1 MLKIFS
7 GLLKENVGNF
17 SKDQLLSKI
26 KLISTKEFY
35 SGIKPKLKKSI
46 EVLQGN
52 HNNIIDM
59 MPVDFASNYMIVIAV
74 SALNN

>member
-35 SGIKPKLKKSI
+35 SAIKQKLKKSI
-46 EVLQGN
+46 EVLKT
-52 HNNIIDM
+52 D
-59 MPVDFASNYMIVIAV
+59 
-74 SALNN
+74 

>member
-46 EVLQGN
+46 EVLKT
-52 HNNIIDM
+52 D
-59 MPVDFASNYMIVIAV
+59 
-74 SALNN
+74 